1 MKRKFEK
8 IIIAG
13 KGSILKSC
21 LKIAEEAY
29 PEADCETYE
38 PVKKSEFMEFLRA
51 LEKETLI
58 VSVMNPYIIQ
68 KDIIEKENLLII
80 NVHHALLPKHPGLN
94 AVAWTIWNGDREGG
108 ITWHY
113 VDSGIDSGKIILKKS
128 IPVDE
133 NMTSSK
139 LMQKSKIL
147 MLEGLKEILPIAE
160 TGDAEDDLNEG
171 SVQSSEIPHGPKDT
185 INNAMIDHDWDFE
198 KVSRFLRAM
207 DFGFL
212 HPMGIPKILLDGKIS
227 EILSYS
233 IYRAETKDDI
243 GEGIEYQS
251 DKNIVK
257 LRFENGSIELRIK
270 EQ

>member
-1 MKRKFEK
+1 
-8 IIIAG
+8 
-13 KGSILKSC
+13 
-21 LKIAEEAY
+21 
-29 PEADCETYE
+29 
-38 PVKKSEFMEFLRA
+38 
-51 LEKETLI
+51 
-58 VSVMNPYIIQ
+58 
-68 KDIIEKENLLII
+68 
-80 NVHHALLPKHPGLN
+80 
-94 AVAWTIWNGDREGG
+94 
-108 ITWHY
+108 
-113 VDSGIDSGKIILKKS
+113 
-128 IPVDE
+128 
-133 NMTSSK
+133 MTSSK

-160 TGDAEDDLNEG
+160 TGDAEYDLNEG

-185 INNAMIDHDWDFE
+185 INNAMIDHDWAFE